1 MMRYKA
7 AMRLLR
13 ILTLLLLVAS
23 PAMAQRSGMYDVSG
37 RNPDGSEY
45 VGTLQLQ
52 QVGLSSF
59 RISWTIAGNVIE
71 GAGMVSGL
79 MLGVVFQLGEQT
91 GMGMYELRPN
101 GELVGTWTILG
112 SQATGQETLRPR

>member
-1 MMRYKA
+1 MMRYKG

-13 ILTLLLLVAS
+13 ILILALMIAS
-23 PAMAQRSGMYDVSG
+23 PAAAQRSGMYDVTG
-37 RNPDGSEY
+37 RNPDGTDY
-45 VGTLQLQ
+45 VGTLMLQ
-52 QVGLSSF
+52 QVGVSSF

-91 GMGMYELRPN
+91 GLGMYELRPN

>member
-13 ILTLLLLVAS
+13 ILLLALVLAS
-23 PAMAQRSGMYDVSG
+23 PVAAQRSGLYDVAG

-45 VGTLQLQ
+45 VGTLNLQ

-59 RISWTIAGNVIE
+59 RITWTIAGNTIE

-101 GELVGTWTILG
+101 GELAGTWTILG
-112 SQATGQETLRPR
+112 SQATGTETLRPR

>member
-13 ILTLLLLVAS
+13 ILLLAMAIAM
-23 PAMAQRSGMYDVSG
+23 PAAAQRSGMYDVTG
-37 RNPDGSEY
+37 RNPDGTEY
-45 VGTLQLQ
+45 TGTLRLQ
-52 QVGLSSF
+52 QVGVSSF
-59 RISWTIAGNVIE
+59 RITWTIAGNVIE

-79 MLGVVFQLGEQT
+79 MMGVVFQLGEQT

-101 GELVGTWTILG
+101 GDLVGTWTILG

>member
-7 AMRLLR
+7 AMRILR
-13 ILTLLLLVAS
+13 ILTLLLLVAP
-23 PAMAQRSGMYDVSG
+23 PAIAQRSGMYDVSG

>member
-7 AMRLLR
+7 AMRILR

>member
-45 VGTLQLQ
+45 VGMLQLQ

>member
-1 MMRYKA
+1 MRYKA
-7 AMRLLR
+7 AMRILR